1 MPQARVRDIVEIIEN
16 AAPPALAET
25 WDNTGLALGRMDDPV
40 KKVWTA
46 LDPLPMVVEAA
57 CKNNVDML
65 FTHHPLL
72 IRPLKS
78 LDLATPM
85 GTIVSLAVRHNLTL
99 YSAHTNLD
107 KTRGGVNDILTRR
120 LGLESEKDL
129 VPGQAD
135 QPGLGRVARLPEPGA
150 LEDVIARV
158 KERLG
163 LKWVR
168 AVGNKNLKVDA
179 IALCSGSGSSLLP
192 EFFAS
197 GAQVYLT
204 GDMGYHHARSVED
217 AGLACIDV
225 GHFASEHLMVEAMA
239 HFIQE
244 QCDAQGLDVITEPCS
259 LEQDPFAIY

>member
-1 MPQARVRDIVEIIEN
+1 MPPTRVRDIMEIIEN

-25 WDNTGLALGRMDDPV
+25 WDNTGLALGCKDDPV
-40 KKVWTA
+40 QKIWTA
-46 LDPLPMVVEAA
+46 LDPLPMVVEEA
-57 CKNNVDML
+57 CKNKVDML

-72 IRPLKS
+72 IHPLKC
-78 LDLATPM
+78 LDLATPT
-85 GTIVSLAVRHNLTL
+85 GKTIALAIKHNLTL

-107 KTRGGVNDILTRR
+107 KTRGGVNDILANR
-120 LGLESEKDL
+120 LGLKPHKDL
-129 VPGQAD
+129 APGVGD
-135 QPGLGRVARLPEPGA
+135 QPGLGRLAHLQKALP
-150 LEDVIARV
+150 LETVIVRV
-158 KERLG
+158 KECLG

-168 AVGNKNLKVDA
+168 AVGDKDLIINS

-239 HFIQE
+239 HFIQK
-244 QCDAQGLDVITEPCS
+244 QCDAQELDVITEPCR

>member
-1 MPQARVRDIVEIIEN
+1 MAQTQVRDIINIIEK

-25 WDNTGLALGRMDDPV
+25 WDNTGLAVGHMDNPV
-40 KKVWTA
+40 RKVWTA
-46 LDPLPMVVEAA
+46 LDPLPLVVEEA
-57 CKNNVDML
+57 CKHNVDML
-65 FTHHPLL
+65 VTHHPLL
-72 IRPLKS
+72 IRPLKK

-85 GTIVSLAVRHNLTL
+85 GKTIALAVKNNLTL

-120 LGLESEKDL
+120 LGLEPAGDL
-129 VPGQAD
+129 APGAGD
-135 QPGLGRVARLPEPGA
+135 QPGLGRLAQLPRTCT
-150 LEDVIARV
+150 LEKIIARV
-158 KERLG
+158 KECLG
-163 LKWVR
+163 LAWVR
-168 AVGNKNLKVDA
+168 AVGPKDLTVST

-192 EFFAS
+192 EFFVS

-225 GHFASEHLMVEAMA
+225 GHFASEHLMVDALA
-239 HFIQE
+239 RLIQE
-244 QCDAQGLDVITEPCS
+244 QCVAQGLEILTEPCS